1 MNACVSIPFR
11 LVRKANTFT
20 IRCRRS
26 RRNHQALDLI
36 VGDGEVPSQVSGASW
51 EVAGEAAGRDAAVR
65 VARLDV
71 QDFGGVDVLR
81 RWTELP
87 RADLL
92 GPAGCRA
99 LVDDDGVVCEQ
110 GNDALPVALSVE
122 PEVA

>member
-1 MNACVSIPFR
+1 MNAWVSIPFR

-26 RRNHQALDLI
+26 RCNHQALDLI
-36 VGDGEVPSQVSGASW
+36 VGDGEVPRQVSGAAG
-51 EVAGEAAGRDAAVR
+51 EVAGQAARRQVTVR

-71 QDFGGVDVLR
+71 QDFGAVDVLR

-92 GPAGCRA
+92 GPAVRRA
-99 LVDDDGVVCEQ
+99 LVDDDCVVCEQ
-110 GNDALPVALSVE
+110 GNDALRVAVSVE